1 MPIGSTGLL
10 IIRAYLET
18 ESPAPLRAE
27 IRLTSD
33 VSAGIERA
41 LTLVDV
47 DRVAEVVRSWLL
59 EDILKTPVGSSPV
72 GQPPGGSGMKR
83 VSFTSVRLQP
93 ARSGR
98 GRSSGTPRPRRR

>member
-18 ESPAPLRAE
+18 ESPAPLRAK

-33 VSAGIERA
+33 VSAGIERT

-47 DRVAEVVRSWLL
+47 DRVAEVVRSWLVK
-59 EDILKTPVGSSPV
+59 DVLKTQSAAATKTSRLEIE
-72 GQPPGGSGMKR
+72 SKR
-83 VSFTSVRLQP
+83 WNDFSLEEL
-93 ARSGR
+93 ARR
-98 GRSSGTPRPRRR
+98 FRDLLPHLRSDQ